1 MKKRRYA
8 MLLGLVAALALLMNQ
23 NASASVTF
31 NLNTEFSGGQAP
43 AEAAP
48 WVSAI
53 FTDTGMNQ
61 VTLKLTNLD
70 LNLSENIDEWD
81 FNIDPA
87 LDGLLSGGGLT
98 FGAPTPS
105 SPSTGL
111 MVLTGADAFKA
122 DGDGLYDI
130 RLVFSP
136 GMSGFGPAN
145 GFAPGSS
152 LSFTITGVGLSAN
165 SFDFLSSPS
174 GGHGPF
180 FTAAHVQNTTGVGSG
195 GSGWIAPTGVTTFS
209 APEPSSIL
217 LLGAGLVGLGMLL
230 KRNPLSNRG

>member
-53 FTDTGMNQ
+53 FTDTGLNQ
-61 VTLKLTNLD
+61 VTLTLKNLD
-70 LNLSENIDEWD
+70 LSLSENIVEWD
-81 FNIDPA
+81 FNINPT
-87 LDGLLSGGGLT
+87 LDGLLSGGLT

-111 MVLTGADAFKA
+111 TITTGADAFKA
-122 DGDGLYDI
+122 DGDGKYDI
-130 RLVFSP
+130 QLLFNP
-136 GMSGFGPAN
+136 GMTGFGPAN
-145 GFAPGSS
+145 GFGPGAS
-152 LSFTITGVGLSAN
+152 LSFTITGAGLSAN
-165 SFDFLSSPS
+165 SFDFLSSPA
-174 GGHGPF
+174 GGSGPF
-180 FTAAHVQNTTGVGSG
+180 STAAHVQNTTGAGSG
-195 GSGWIAPTGVTTFS
+195 GSGWIAPTGGTTFS
-209 APEPSSIL
+209 TPEPSSIL